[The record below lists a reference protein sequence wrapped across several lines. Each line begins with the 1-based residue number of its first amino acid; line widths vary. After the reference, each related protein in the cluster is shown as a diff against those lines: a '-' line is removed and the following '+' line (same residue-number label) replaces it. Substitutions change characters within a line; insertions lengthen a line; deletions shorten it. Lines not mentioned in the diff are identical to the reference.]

1 MVFTKEDIMM
11 EATLASDITRIQ
23 TVSDML
29 VESFLDQMVE
39 ADNIDS
45 FFEAGGNALEA
56 VKKAVFGTL
65 KKIID
70 FLHDQLEKLSDKLSD
85 GELESLMKEEPVP
98 PSLPP
103 EYQVMIEKCNKRFS
117 PKLPDM
123 KEFFKLMQDADAV
136 MDKYTKFI
144 EDTSSHV
151 ISEKSF
157 HLFNFNG
164 GKKKWIAF
172 DPEEIEK
179 TAYKAICEYGEAY
192 NRIEKCLK
200 DTRPM
205 QVDDVYQMA
214 EHGMKS
220 IKELRAYEKKLRKF
234 NDYLIKSFDK
244 LGKLSGYG
252 PKNAKSRVYT
262 KGSVEVSNNVT
273 TKDSYDHKTYES
285 VENPGVTYEKSE
297 IAMFYEAEETAGA
310 ISAIRGIMTKLMSGF
325 NSIATKHAR
334 LAASVSGVLNSI
346 KSFLKARKDEI
357 KSIVAK
363 AKSGKKEQDPEP
375 MTKKEAKAKTKA
387 EKKAAKAEE

>member
-23 TVSDML
+23 TVSDLL

-85 GELESLMKEEPVP
+85 GELESLMKDDPV

-103 EYQVMIEKCNKRFS
+103 EYQAMIDQCNKKMS
-117 PKLPDM
+117 PKIPDM
-123 KEFFKLMQDADAV
+123 KEFFSLMQDADAV
-136 MDKYTKFI
+136 MDKYTKYI

-151 ISEKSF
+151 ISDKSL
-157 HLFNFNG
+157 HLRTFVSG
-164 GKKKWIAF
+164 RQKWIAI

-179 TAYKAICEYGEAY
+179 MSYKAVCEYGEAY
-192 NRIEKCLK
+192 GRIQKCLK
-200 DTRPM
+200 NKRAMT
-205 QVDDVYQMA
+205 VDDVRQMA
-214 EHGMKS
+214 AHGMKS
-220 IKELRAYEKKLRKF
+220 LSELRAYEKKLRKF

-244 LGKLSGYG
+244 LRKVSKYG
-252 PKNAKSRVYT
+252 PKLATTTVYS
-262 KGSVEVSNNVT
+262 KGSKEVDGRMT
-273 TKDSYDHKTYES
+273 TKDTYDHEKMES
-285 VENPGVTYEKSE
+285 VEESVAYENSD
-297 IAMFYEAEETAGA
+297 IAMFYEAEESAGA
-310 ISAIRGIMTKLMSGF
+310 ISAIRGIMSKMMSSF
-325 NSIATKHAR
+325 NQMATKHAG
-334 LAASVSGVLNSI
+334 LVSAVTGVLTSI
-346 KSFLKARKDEI
+346 KGFLKARKEEI

-363 AKSGKKEQDPEP
+363 AKSGKKEKEPEP
-375 MTKKEAKAKTKA
+375 MTKKEVKAKAKA
-387 EKKAAKAEE
+387 EKKAVKAEE